1 MYQVWFGGCVARSII
16 LLALLVPFVE
26 NDEFFAFD
34 GI

>member
-1 MYQVWFGGCVARSII
+1 M

-34 GI
+34 GIWCLGDSPKRLVN